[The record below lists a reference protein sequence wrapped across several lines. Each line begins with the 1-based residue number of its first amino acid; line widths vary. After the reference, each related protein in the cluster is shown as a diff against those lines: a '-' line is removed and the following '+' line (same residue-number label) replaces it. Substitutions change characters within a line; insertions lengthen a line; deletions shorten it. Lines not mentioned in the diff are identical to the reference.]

1 MRVRRLAEGLALEQ
15 RAEQRLLLP
24 GEHALLR
31 ASQPAELRHHV
42 LMAGLVRADGLQQSQ
57 AAHRL
62 PIVLREVVERRL
74 LLEQRLQP
82 RLH

>member
-1 MRVRRLAEGLALEQ
+1 MPR
-15 RAEQRLLLP
+15 
-24 GEHALLR
+24 
-31 ASQPAELRHHV
+31 
-42 LMAGLVRADGLQQSQ
+42 LVRADGLQQPQ

-82 RLH
+82 RLHSG

>member
-1 MRVRRLAEGLALEQ
+1 MGLGLGLGLVRLGN
-15 RAEQRLLLP
+15 P
-24 GEHALLR
+24 F
-31 ASQPAELRHHV
+31 SSPNSDPSPN
-42 LMAGLVRADGLQQSQ
+42 LMPRLVRADGLQQPQ

-82 RLH
+82 RLHSG